1 MLNAKSYNAEP
12 KSLTAISEDLFNLEN
27 MELKWFI
34 GRQDQYAIV
43 HGGFHCFEFGN
54 DYARPIEVNFH
65 KGRLDQLR
73 RHIMLIHT
81 GESRNA
87 QLAVEEVYSNCKTK
101 QGQEA
106 IRELASC
113 GLEFA
118 KQLEAGNIETCAG
131 ISSQNWEAQK
141 QLAPS
146 STTELLDEMYDYA
159 VKTYAMGG
167 KICGAGG
174 GGAFIFYSKSPEKL
188 KHAMKSKFPNCF
200 EIDFDFEMR
209 DIKTLNHL

>member
-1 MLNAKSYNAEP
+1 MDYLK
-12 KSLTAISEDLFNLEN
+12 KLFNLEN
-27 MELKWFI
+27 KELKWFI

-43 HGGFHCFEFGN
+43 HGGFHCFEFGK
-54 DYARPIEVNFH
+54 DYARPIEVNIP

-73 RHIMLIHT
+73 RHIILIHT

-87 QLAVEEVYSNCKTK
+87 QLAVEEVYMNYKTQK
-101 QGQEA
+101 GQEA
-106 IRELASC
+106 IRELANC

-118 KQLEAGNIETCAG
+118 KQLEAGNLETCAS
-131 ISSQNWEAQK
+131 ISSLNWEAQK
-141 QLAPS
+141 KLAPS

-159 VKTYAMGG
+159 STTYAMGG

-188 KHAMKSKFPNCF
+188 KRAMKSKFPNCF
-200 EIDFDFEMR
+200 EIDFDFELR
-209 DIKTLNHL
+209 DVKTLNHL